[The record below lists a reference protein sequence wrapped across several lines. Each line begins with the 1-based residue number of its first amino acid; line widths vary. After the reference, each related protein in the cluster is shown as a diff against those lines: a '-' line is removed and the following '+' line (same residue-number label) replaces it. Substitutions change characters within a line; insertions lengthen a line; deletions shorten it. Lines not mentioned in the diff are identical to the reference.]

1 MPTEKQLA
9 NLKKGNPDT
18 QFKPGREQAEIAKK
32 AGIASGVAKRKK
44 NAARMWLKEILAY
57 KPKITPAMRAGIENL
72 GGDPDSGNYTT
83 EALIM
88 VALAQKGMKG
98 DTRAMELYLEMLGED
113 PKTVLEEKRMA
124 LEKQALKEIRNSDGF
139 MEAMNGMAEE
149 AFTDGG
155 DTPDAVED
163 E

>member
-1 MPTEKQLA
+1 MPNPE
-9 NLKKGNPDT
+9 NLKNGVAT
-18 QFKPGREQAEIAKK
+18 QFQSGEKAAENGRKG
-32 AGIASGVAKRKK
+32 GIASGVAKRKK
-44 NAARMWLKEILAY
+44 NAARTWLKEILAY

-72 GGDPDSGNYTT
+72 GGDPEAGNYTT

-98 DTRAMELYLEMLGED
+98 DTRAVELYLEMLGED

-124 LEKQALKEIRNSDGF
+124 MEKQALKEIRNSDGF

-149 AFTDGG
+149 AFADGG